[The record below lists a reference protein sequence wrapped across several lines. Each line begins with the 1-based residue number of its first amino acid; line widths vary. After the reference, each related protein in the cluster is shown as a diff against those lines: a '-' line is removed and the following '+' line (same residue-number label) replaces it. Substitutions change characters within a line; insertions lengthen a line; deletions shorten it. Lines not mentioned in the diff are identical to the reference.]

1 MIKIRPYYD
10 HPAHKKII
18 DRYLYLA
25 ALVLPFPPEAV
36 IGDEKLTVDGKEIT
50 AETVLEEHLQRCR
63 KYLGKKA
70 EKYRD
75 ALAAYSITGTPG
87 DEQELLAQEQ
97 LLAAKVIQA
106 ASQDLYGY
114 LYETGNTGV
123 SPAKVPPMNKE
134 HVRRLL
140 TVPMNA
146 LDADLKRIGQITG
159 EHKRPIQSKTINGSI
174 NGKIYKRQRSDE
186 LLDFVFRYESFSQRA
201 QAFRLLKDMD
211 VNVCPYC
218 NRIYTVTL
226 TKNGH
231 KSRPQF
237 DHYMSK
243 SKYPY
248 FAVSLLNLIPCC
260 GLCNQ
265 AKSDKEDQILY
276 PYFEEMGTDVLFRT
290 KAENGLTYLTG
301 CPSAQDEFSISLE
314 KKEGTAQELRE
325 KVENSDEVFHLTEL
339 YNEHKDY
346 VLYLYRKR
354 YMFSDEYLQM
364 ICDTFP
370 EMAGR
375 FDELKGLLYL
385 MDLEKEQWGRRPL
398 AKLTHD
404 IDLQITEERNNP

>member
-10 HPAHKKII
+10 HLAHKKII
-18 DRYLYLA
+18 DRYLYFA

-36 IGDEKLTVDGKEIT
+36 IGDEKLTVDGIEIT
-50 AETVLEEHLQRCR
+50 AEMVLEEHLQRCR
-63 KYLGKKA
+63 KYLGKKS
-70 EKYRD
+70 EKYQE
-75 ALAAYSITGTPG
+75 ALAAYSIRNTPG

-97 LLAAKVIQA
+97 LLAAKVIQE

-159 EHKRPIQSKTINGSI
+159 EHKSTIPGKTINGSI
-174 NGKIYKRQRSDE
+174 NGKMYKRQRSDE
-186 LLDFVFRYESFSQRA
+186 LLDFVFRYESFSQRV

-248 FAVSLLNLIPCC
+248 F
-260 GLCNQ
+260 
-265 AKSDKEDQILY
+265 
-276 PYFEEMGTDVLFRT
+276 EEMGTDVLFRT
-290 KAENGLTYLTG
+290 KAENGLAYLTG

-314 KKEGTAQELRE
+314 EKEGIAQELRE

-404 IDLQITEERNNP
+404 IDLQITEERNTQ

>member
-70 EKYRD
+70 EKYQD

-159 EHKRPIQSKTINGSI
+159 EHKRPIPSKTINGSI

-290 KAENGLTYLTG
+290 
-301 CPSAQDEFSISLE
+301 
-314 KKEGTAQELRE
+314 
-325 KVENSDEVFHLTEL
+325 DEVFHLTEL

-385 MDLEKEQWGRRPL
+385 MDLDKEQWGRRPL